1 MRDINYKSADEE
13 NQNIL
18 QKIEGYADKLVGD
31 EGVKFSV
38 DANLHP
44 SNYMYIG
51 IAIAGGMIV
60 GALITAVIKKATKTN

>member
-1 MRDINYKSADEE
+1 MGEKPSIFDR
-13 NQNIL
+13 
-18 QKIEGYADKLVGD
+18 IEGYADKLVGD
-31 EGVKFSV
+31 DGVKMTV

-60 GALITAVIKKATKTN
+60 GSLVTLVMKKATKTQ